1 MPERPNLFDF
11 ATSELLQDVFIA
23 WESSLSRHSS
33 AVGSPE

>member
-11 ATSELLQDVFIA
+11 AMNVLVQDAFIV
-23 WESSLSRHSS
+23 WESSLKRHSS